1 MMLPRSSRQLQ
12 DAGVEAVA
20 ICFLHSYANPTN
32 EERAENLIGQ
42 ALSPIPISCSSQVV
56 PEYREFER
64 FSTTVLN
71 AYIQP
76 LMQRYLHRLDETL
89 VESGYHGGLLTIASS
104 GGIMTLETA
113 VRFAVNSILSGP
125 AGGVVQSVFLA
136 QQLGLENI
144 ITCDMGGTSTDVC
157 LVKAYTPVVSTE
169 NVVGGFPLKI
179 PQIDINTVG
188 AGGGSIA
195 WVGVDDAFQ
204 VGPQSAGA
212 DPGPACYGRGGAQPT
227 VTDANLLLN
236 RVSVTRRLGGTIRL
250 KPELAEEVFAG
261 LAARFTQLTLHQL
274 AEGVVRLAVARMAR
288 AVREISIQ
296 RGHDPREFVLIAY
309 GGAGPMHAT
318 QVAEELGIQKVL
330 VARFPGNLSAMGL
343 ANCDL
348 KHDYVKTSLSL
359 FGKLLADDVA
369 SEVAALKEQA
379 TSQLAKE
386 GIAPE
391 AMVLRPSLDIR
402 YWGQAFE
409 LNVSIDGTHP
419 SLEGIAKE
427 FHRQHQATYGH
438 SDPGAELEL
447 VNYRLSALGQVKKVQ
462 LSPVTSPSDSLGD
475 AQIQRREVFFH
486 GRFQECPV
494 YERELLPLGA
504 AFTGPAIIEEFG
516 STTVVYPSWRVTV
529 DDYGNL
535 ILEHQ
540 SEPQAEN
547 PNREGSDHD

>member
-212 DPGPACYGRGGAQPT
+212 DPGPACYGRGGAPANGDRCQPAVESGERYT
-227 VTDANLLLN
+227 AVGRDHPPEAGAGRGGL
-236 RVSVTRRLGGTIRL
+236 RRLGGSVHSVDSPSTGRGRC
-250 KPELAEEVFAG
+250 KASRSSNGESG
-261 LAARFTQLTLHQL
+261 SGDLH
-274 AEGVVRLAVARMAR
+274 
-288 AVREISIQ
+288 
-296 RGHDPREFVLIAY
+296 P
-309 GGAGPMHAT
+309 AGP
-318 QVAEELGIQKVL
+318 
-330 VARFPGNLSAMGL
+330 
-343 ANCDL
+343 
-348 KHDYVKTSLSL
+348 
-359 FGKLLADDVA
+359 
-369 SEVAALKEQA
+369 
-379 TSQLAKE
+379 
-386 GIAPE
+386 
-391 AMVLRPSLDIR
+391 
-402 YWGQAFE
+402 
-409 LNVSIDGTHP
+409 
-419 SLEGIAKE
+419 
-427 FHRQHQATYGH
+427 
-438 SDPGAELEL
+438 
-447 VNYRLSALGQVKKVQ
+447 
-462 LSPVTSPSDSLGD
+462 
-475 AQIQRREVFFH
+475 
-486 GRFQECPV
+486 
-494 YERELLPLGA
+494 
-504 AFTGPAIIEEFG
+504 
-516 STTVVYPSWRVTV
+516 
-529 DDYGNL
+529 
-535 ILEHQ
+535 
-540 SEPQAEN
+540 
-547 PNREGSDHD
+547 